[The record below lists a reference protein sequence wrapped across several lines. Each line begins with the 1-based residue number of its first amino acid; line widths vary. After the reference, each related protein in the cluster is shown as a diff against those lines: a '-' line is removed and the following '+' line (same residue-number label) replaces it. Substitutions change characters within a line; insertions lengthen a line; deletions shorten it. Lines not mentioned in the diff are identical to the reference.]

1 MFILLGLTLV
11 LCGISFMI
19 GGIRQRKF
27 YLNIAREKNENY
39 GKTVGKTV
47 GYVHTADSH
56 IYNPI
61 TSPVV
66 LYQVDG
72 QSYRGE
78 NTILETGS
86 GLPNGTEMYVWYE
99 KDHSENCV
107 LESDLDTPKKRIWF
121 GVIFMMMGWIVT
133 FCQFL

>member
-72 QSYRGE
+72 QSY
-78 NTILETGS
+78 
-86 GLPNGTEMYVWYE
+86 
-99 KDHSENCV
+99 
-107 LESDLDTPKKRIWF
+107 
-121 GVIFMMMGWIVT
+121 
-133 FCQFL
+133 